1 MKIYVV
7 AEDAQP
13 CLAHSPTALNELN
26 LAVAP
31 PFVGQMKKKLW
42 ILSFHTIRDRLGQ
55 KPSHA
60 TVSLTLLVSQNP
72 PFHLN
77 AVTVNAVKTE

>member
-1 MKIYVV
+1 MSAVG
-7 AEDAQP
+7 EEAQP

-31 PFVGQMKKKLW
+31 PFVGQMKKNFRSP
-42 ILSFHTIRDRLGQ
+42 LSTPLGADMAK

-60 TVSLTLLVSQNP
+60 TVPLM
-72 PFHLN
+72 
-77 AVTVNAVKTE
+77 TEQMREEINKPV